1 MIQPIQLEML
11 LDRKF
16 NHLKIN
22 DELGFTEEY
31 RMSIKSIID
40 LLIDIENKDFECDK
54 CKGVSSDSIQCEN
67 PSCPNMPCCNLPR
80 EKCDC
85 VWGDKIS
92 TEKLN

>member
-1 MIQPIQLEML
+1 MIQPIQLEIL

-22 DELGFTEEY
+22 DDLGFTEEY

-54 CKGVSSDSIQCEN
+54 CKGVCSDSIQCEN
-67 PSCPNMPCCNLPR
+67 PSCPNMPCCEESR
-80 EKCDC
+80 TRCECDWSKT
-85 VWGDKIS
+85 V
-92 TEKLN
+92 